1 MSNYDAYWEDN
12 KTQKKKLV
20 EKTVRQALSEVER
33 KLNEDDEQNFLMN
46 YAKRLIIDQ
55 FKSSKFA
62 KVVTKELTDMI
73 LNNLKISITI
83 NDNFTQSDS

>member
-12 KTQKKKLV
+12 KTQKKKLI
-20 EKTVRQALSEVER
+20 EKTVRQALSEVEK
-33 KLNEDDEQNFLMN
+33 KLNEDEDQNFLMN

-73 LNNLKISITI
+73 LNNLKISITV

>member
-12 KTQKKKLV
+12 KTQKKKLI

-33 KLNEDDEQNFLMN
+33 KLNEDEDQNFLMN

-73 LNNLKISITI
+73 LNNLKISITV

>member
-12 KTQKKKLV
+12 KTQKKKLI
-20 EKTVRQALSEVER
+20 EKTVRQALSEVEK
-33 KLNEDDEQNFLMN
+33 KLNEDEDQNFLMN

>member
-12 KTQKKKLV
+12 KTQKKKLI

-33 KLNEDDEQNFLMN
+33 KLNEDEDQNFLMN